1 VLWVGW
7 PFFHR
12 YGAAQCAHEATISIE
27 PLQRNLVSVDC
38 HNRKI
43 GWRWSLGPAVH
54 SDATLKSRDFLEV
67 ALTYALVL
75 LAIWTTNPLQSWLSW
90 IILAWVVA
98 ATAASGQDART
109 LGLRPVCLR
118 RSLWI
123 IGIATALAVWI
134 ATQVHIP
141 YALPG
146 GMLTVSRT
154 MGYLTWAFSQQFLLQ
169 DFFLLRLLRLL
180 SSKTA
185 AVIIAAVLFA
195 TAHIPNPFLVV
206 VTLLWGGVAC
216 ALFLRYRNL
225 YALGI
230 AHGILGICLAVA
242 VPNAVHHGMRVGLG
256 YLHYHP

>member
-1 VLWVGW
+1 M
-7 PFFHR
+7 P
-12 YGAAQCAHEATISIE
+12 
-27 PLQRNLVSVDC
+27 
-38 HNRKI
+38 
-43 GWRWSLGPAVH
+43 
-54 SDATLKSRDFLEV
+54 SDAKLKSRDFLEV

-75 LAIWTTNPLQSWLSW
+75 LAIWTTNPLQSWLSR

-109 LGLRPVCLR
+109 LGFRPVRLR
-118 RSLWI
+118 GLWI
-123 IGIATALAVWI
+123 IGIATAFAVWI
-134 ATQVHIP
+134 VTQTHIP

-195 TAHIPNPFLVV
+195 TAHIPNPLLVL

-242 VPNAVHHGMRVGLG
+242 VPNAVNHGMRVGLG